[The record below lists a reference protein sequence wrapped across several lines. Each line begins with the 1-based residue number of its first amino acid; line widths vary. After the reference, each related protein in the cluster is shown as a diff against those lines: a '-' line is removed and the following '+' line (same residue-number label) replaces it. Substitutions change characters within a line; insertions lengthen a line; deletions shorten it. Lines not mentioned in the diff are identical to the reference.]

1 MADEKMTVE
10 EPKAEPTQTPE
21 SASSDILSKLKELE
35 IDTPE
40 RLEGIAQ
47 ASSQVGNMARELGM
61 ARKELAALKEQM
73 TSQPNENYDYDNA
86 GVDLGSAIRKETRNV
101 LSEFWNE
108 QQTKQQQM
116 EEAYYGELDQI
127 YGDSRFGALKDPWE
141 KHFNSPAVQQRIRRG
156 KTSPV
161 KEYGRIKDAYIN
173 ILEEQLS
180 SVSKT
185 TQKASPPHMESG
197 ETHTSPMP
205 SVDDERKRRIKTKTD
220 PAKGFSGTDED
231 ILGLVKEIMPG
242 DDPFYRLDE

>member
-1 MADEKMTVE
+1 MAEEKMTVE
-10 EPKAEPTQTPE
+10 EPTAEPTQTPE
-21 SASSDILSKLKELE
+21 SASNDILSKLKELE

-61 ARKELAALKEQM
+61 TRKELAALKEQM
-73 TSQPNENYDYDNA
+73 ASRPSENYDYDNT

-108 QQTKQQQM
+108 QTTRQQQA

-127 YGDSRFGALKDPWE
+127 YGDSRFVALKDPWE
-141 KHFNSPAVQQRIRRG
+141 KHFNSPSVQQKIRRG

-161 KEYGRIKDAYIN
+161 KEYSRIKDAYIN

-180 SVSKT
+180 NVSKAAPRT
-185 TQKASPPHMESG
+185 KPPHIESG
-197 ETHTSPMP
+197 ETETIPLP
-205 SVDDERKRRIKTKTD
+205 TVDEERKHRIKNKTD
-220 PAKGFSGTDED
+220 PAKGFAGTDED
-231 ILGLVKEIMPG
+231 IMGLVKEIMPA
-242 DDPFYRLDE
+242 DDPFYRLG